1 MIEVLVNNKPHH
13 FSPDTSLRHLLE
25 EIRMTDPKGVAIA
38 INDEVVPKN
47 NWSNRLLKNADKIL
61 IIKASQGG

>member
-13 FSPDTSLRHLLE
+13 FSPDISLRRLLE
-25 EIRMTDPKGVAIA
+25 EIHMTDPKGVAIA

-47 NWSNRLLKNADKIL
+47 NWSSRLLNNADKVL